1 MRERYRSAGI
11 SWLVHALGV
20 RRNPVRRR
28 VDRLVGVALFGLLVA
43 ALTVVP
49 VLALSA
55 GKAEYAA
62 QRREAAVMASSR
74 HVVDAVVLTDPE
86 LVGSEP
92 GGGASMRADVGW
104 TGHDGL
110 PRAERAELPTG
121 SHLGSRFPL
130 WVDAAGHVVPAPPAE
145 TTIRVSAAGA
155 AVGVLGVGVLGCA
168 ALMKAVRSVADAW
181 ARRRWEWEWA
191 QVEPQWSRPG
201 RG

>member
-1 MRERYRSAGI
+1 MKERYWSAGI

-28 VDRLVGVALFGLLVA
+28 VDRLVGVALLGLLVA

-55 GKAEYAA
+55 GNAEYAA
-62 QRREAAVMASSR
+62 QRREAAVIASSQR
-74 HVVDAVVLTDPE
+74 VVDAVVLTDPE
-86 LVGSEP
+86 MVGSEP

-110 PRAERAELPTG
+110 PRAEHAEIPSG

-130 WVDAAGHVVPAPPAE
+130 WVDAAGHVAPAPPTE
-145 TTIRVSAAGA
+145 TTSLASAAGT
-155 AVGVLGVGVLGCA
+155 AVGVLALGLLGCA
-168 ALMKAVRSVADAW
+168 ALMKTVRSVAAAW
-181 ARRRWEWEWA
+181 AWRRWEWEWA
-191 QVEPQWSRPG
+191 QVEPEWSRPG